1 MAGMNIDIGGIYSGT
16 FLPQGS
22 SVDPFTPQAVV
33 AGTSYSTPA
42 VLHTQGF
49 TPGGGQQNVQPGI
62 GEPQS
67 VVLLVETAP
76 GDTSSGASYTVSLL
90 TDTNPNLTTT
100 PVTLATLVIPN
111 ATVAGTYFLLDLP
124 NTLTFELY
132 SGLKFVLVNGSG
144 TATIGIVAWLQ
155 PRYSLQRDVY
165 YQSGWVIE
173 NQ

>member
-1 MAGMNIDIGGIYSGT
+1 M
-16 FLPQGS
+16 
-22 SVDPFTPQAVV
+22 
-33 AGTSYSTPA
+33 
-42 VLHTQGF
+42 
-49 TPGGGQQNVQPGI
+49 
-62 GEPQS
+62 
-67 VVLLVETAP
+67 VLLVETAP
-76 GDTSSGASYTVSLL
+76 GDTSAGASYTVSLL